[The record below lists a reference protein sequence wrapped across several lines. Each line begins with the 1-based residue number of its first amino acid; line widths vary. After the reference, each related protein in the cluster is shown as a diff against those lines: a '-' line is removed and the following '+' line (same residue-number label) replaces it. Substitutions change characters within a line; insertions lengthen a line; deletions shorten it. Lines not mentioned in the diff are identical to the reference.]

1 MLDVT
6 LPDAY
11 YQRKGMVMTGRKIDL
26 EAEIDATHKEILDM
40 FPKDLL
46 TLDDIPALR
55 GAIKGE
61 PVDFPENVLVE
72 DVMIPGLDD
81 NPDVKVRLYKPVD
94 LAKGSPCL
102 LWMHP
107 GGMTI
112 GDANMEDL
120 TSAQRAL
127 DHSCLVVS
135 VDYRLAPENP
145 YPSAPDDCYA
155 ALIWLESNASELG
168 ISSSRIA
175 IGGASSGAG
184 LAASTA
190 LRARDELG
198 PKIIF
203 QLLTYPMLDHRNT
216 NPSSYGVVD
225 DFRVWNRKAN
235 LISWKAYIGDMSDVP
250 KYASPSLEMN
260 LSNLPPAIISVGA
273 LDNFVDECID
283 YAQRL
288 IQAGVRTDLRVYGG
302 AFHGSVSYVAHSPI
316 SIEWVKAENDA
327 LQAAFHP
334 ST

>member
-1 MLDVT
+1 
-6 LPDAY
+6 
-11 YQRKGMVMTGRKIDL
+11 MTGRKIDL

-46 TLDDIPALR
+46 RLDDIPTLR
-55 GAIKGE
+55 AAIKSE

-72 DVMIPGLDD
+72 DVMIPGLNND
-81 NPDVKVRLYKPVD
+81 PDVKVRLYKPID
-94 LAKGSPCL
+94 LPKDSPGL

-127 DHSCLVVS
+127 DHSCLVAS

-155 ALIWLESNASELG
+155 ALLWFANNSSELG
-168 ISSSRIA
+168 ISPSRIA
-175 IGGASSGAG
+175 IGGASAGAG
-184 LAASTA
+184 LAASTC
-190 LRARDELG
+190 LRARDESG
-198 PKIIF
+198 PEILF

-216 NPSSYGVVD
+216 NPSSYGVMD

-235 LISWKAYIGDMSDVP
+235 LISWEAYLGGLTDVP
-250 KYASPSLEMN
+250 TYASPSLETE
-260 LSNLPPAIISVGA
+260 LSNLPPAMISVGA

-283 YAQRL
+283 FAQRL
-288 IQAGVRTDLRVYGG
+288 MQAGVRTDLRVYAG
-302 AFHGSVSYVAHSPI
+302 AFHGSVGLVAHSPI
-316 SIEWVKAENDA
+316 SIEWAKAENDA
-327 LQAAFHP
+327 LHRALYP
-334 ST
+334 NS

>member
-1 MLDVT
+1 
-6 LPDAY
+6 
-11 YQRKGMVMTGRKIDL
+11 MTGRKIDL

-46 TLDDIPALR
+46 KLDDIPALR
-55 GAIKGE
+55 AAIKSE

-72 DVMIPGLDD
+72 DVMIPGLNND
-81 NPDVKVRLYKPVD
+81 PDVKVRLYKPID
-94 LAKGSPCL
+94 LAKESPCL

-120 TSAQRAL
+120 TSAQRAV
-127 DHSCLVVS
+127 DHSCLVAS

-155 ALIWLESNASELG
+155 TLLWFANNASELG

-175 IGGASSGAG
+175 IGGASAGAG
-184 LAASTA
+184 LAASTS
-190 LRARDELG
+190 LRARDESG
-198 PKIIF
+198 PEIVF

-216 NPSSYGVVD
+216 NPSSYGVMD

-235 LISWKAYIGDMSDVP
+235 LISWEAYLGDLTDIP
-250 KYASPSLEMN
+250 TYASPSLEVN
-260 LSNLPPAIISVGA
+260 LSNLPPTMISVGA

-283 YAQRL
+283 FAQRL
-288 IQAGVRTDLRVYGG
+288 MQAGVRTDLRVYGG
-302 AFHGSVSYVAHSPI
+302 AFHGSVGFVSHSPI
-316 SIEWVKAENDA
+316 SNEWAKAENDA
-327 LQAAFHP
+327 LHRALYP
-334 ST
+334 NS

>member
-1 MLDVT
+1 
-6 LPDAY
+6 
-11 YQRKGMVMTGRKIDL
+11 MTGRKIDL

-46 TLDDIPALR
+46 KLDDIPALR
-55 GAIKGE
+55 AAIKSE

-72 DVMIPGLDD
+72 DVMIPGLNTD
-81 NPDVKVRLYKPVD
+81 PDVKVRLYKPID
-94 LAKGSPCL
+94 LAKESPCL

-120 TSAQRAL
+120 TSAQRAV
-127 DHSCLVVS
+127 DHSCLVAS

-155 ALIWLESNASELG
+155 ALLWFANNASELG

-175 IGGASSGAG
+175 IGGASAGAG
-184 LAASTA
+184 LAASTS
-190 LRARDELG
+190 LRARDESG
-198 PKIIF
+198 PEIVF

-216 NPSSYGVVD
+216 NPSSYGVMD

-235 LISWKAYIGDMSDVP
+235 LISWEAYLGDLTDIP
-250 KYASPSLEMN
+250 TYASPSLEVN
-260 LSNLPPAIISVGA
+260 LSNLPPTMISVGA

-283 YAQRL
+283 FAQRL
-288 IQAGVRTDLRVYGG
+288 MQAGVRTDLRVYGG
-302 AFHGSVSYVAHSPI
+302 AFHGSVGFVSHSPI
-316 SIEWVKAENDA
+316 SIEWAKAENDA
-327 LQAAFHP
+327 LHRALYP
-334 ST
+334 NS

>member
-1 MLDVT
+1 
-6 LPDAY
+6 
-11 YQRKGMVMTGRKIDL
+11 MTGRKIDL

-46 TLDDIPALR
+46 KLDDIPALR
-55 GAIKGE
+55 AAIKSE

-72 DVMIPGLDD
+72 DVMIPGLSND
-81 NPDVKVRLYKPVD
+81 PDVKVRLYKPID
-94 LAKGSPCL
+94 LAKESPCL

-120 TSAQRAL
+120 TSAQRAV
-127 DHSCLVVS
+127 DHSCLVAS

-155 ALIWLESNASELG
+155 ALLWFANNASELG

-175 IGGASSGAG
+175 IGGASAGAG
-184 LAASTA
+184 LAASTS
-190 LRARDELG
+190 LRARDESG
-198 PKIIF
+198 PEIVF

-216 NPSSYGVVD
+216 NPSSYGVMD

-235 LISWKAYIGDMSDVP
+235 LISWEAYLGDLTDIP
-250 KYASPSLEMN
+250 TYASPSLEVN
-260 LSNLPPAIISVGA
+260 LSNLPPTMISVGA

-283 YAQRL
+283 FAQRL
-288 IQAGVRTDLRVYGG
+288 MQAGVRTDLRVYGG
-302 AFHGSVSYVAHSPI
+302 AFHGSVGFVSHSPI
-316 SIEWVKAENDA
+316 SIEWAKAENDA
-327 LQAAFHP
+327 LHRALYP
-334 ST
+334 NS

>member
-1 MLDVT
+1 
-6 LPDAY
+6 
-11 YQRKGMVMTGRKIDL
+11 MTGRKIDL

-46 TLDDIPALR
+46 KLDDIPALR
-55 GAIKGE
+55 AAIKSE

-72 DVMIPGLDD
+72 DVMIPGLNND
-81 NPDVKVRLYKPVD
+81 PDVKVRLYKPID
-94 LAKGSPCL
+94 LAKESPCL

-120 TSAQRAL
+120 TSAQRAV
-127 DHSCLVVS
+127 DHSCLVAS

-155 ALIWLESNASELG
+155 TLLWFANNASELG

-175 IGGASSGAG
+175 IGGASAGAG
-184 LAASTA
+184 LAASTS
-190 LRARDELG
+190 LRARDESG
-198 PKIIF
+198 PEIVF

-216 NPSSYGVVD
+216 NPSSYGVMD

-235 LISWKAYIGDMSDVP
+235 LISWEAYLGDLTDIP
-250 KYASPSLEMN
+250 TYASPSLEVN
-260 LSNLPPAIISVGA
+260 LSNLPPTMISVGA

-283 YAQRL
+283 FAQRL
-288 IQAGVRTDLRVYGG
+288 MQAGVRTDLRVYGG
-302 AFHGSVSYVAHSPI
+302 AFHGSVGFVSHSPI
-316 SIEWVKAENDA
+316 SIEWAKAENDA
-327 LQAAFHP
+327 LHRALYP
-334 ST
+334 NS

>member
-1 MLDVT
+1 
-6 LPDAY
+6 
-11 YQRKGMVMTGRKIDL
+11 MTGRKIDL

-46 TLDDIPALR
+46 KLDDIPALR
-55 GAIKGE
+55 AAIKSE

-72 DVMIPGLDD
+72 DVMIPGLNND
-81 NPDVKVRLYKPVD
+81 PDVKVRLYKPID
-94 LAKGSPCL
+94 LAKESPCL

-120 TSAQRAL
+120 TSAQRAI
-127 DHSCLVVS
+127 DHSCLVAS

-155 ALIWLESNASELG
+155 ALLWFANNASELG

-175 IGGASSGAG
+175 IGGAAAGAG
-184 LAASTA
+184 LAASTS
-190 LRARDELG
+190 LRARDESG
-198 PKIIF
+198 PEIVF

-216 NPSSYGVVD
+216 NPSSYGVMD

-235 LISWKAYIGDMSDVP
+235 LISWEAYLGDLTDIP
-250 KYASPSLEMN
+250 TYASPSLEVN
-260 LSNLPPAIISVGA
+260 LSNLPPTMISVGA

-283 YAQRL
+283 FAQRL
-288 IQAGVRTDLRVYGG
+288 MQAGVRTDLRVYGG
-302 AFHGSVSYVAHSPI
+302 AFHGSVGVVSHSPI
-316 SIEWVKAENDA
+316 SIEWAKAENDA
-327 LQAAFHP
+327 LHRALYP
-334 ST
+334 NS